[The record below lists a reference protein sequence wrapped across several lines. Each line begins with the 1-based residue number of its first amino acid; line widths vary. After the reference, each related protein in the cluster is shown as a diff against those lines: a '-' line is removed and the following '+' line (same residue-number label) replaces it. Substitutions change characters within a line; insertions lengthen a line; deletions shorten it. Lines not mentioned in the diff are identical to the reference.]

1 MIPLTLSRP
10 VAQGDLLVAWV
21 GQYNAPEESQV
32 ADNVNG
38 TWTRAPGA
46 LAFGDD
52 TGDIALYYREN
63 SQAAPAGLTIT
74 LSVSP
79 PATAYW
85 QGAVADYSGVALAGA
100 LDQII
105 SKRFPD
111 GSSVDT
117 GPTPPVG
124 AGELV
129 YAAVITSPSAG
140 SVSPGSSQGVR
151 YMSRAQSTNAASFE
165 EDITASAAGAQDG
178 TATLS
183 SVTDWY
189 AVCAVFH
196 PYPATPPVPPSTPT
210 GLAATS
216 AASTRVTLSWSASS
230 TGSVSG
236 YAVYRDGSPIGTT
249 RPDSTVFVD
258 QDVTPSTTY
267 TYTVDAFD
275 LANDHSAPSAPLTV
289 TTPAVSPEFV
299 QGGAASTG
307 SHVSSYS
314 LPLTEPVQAGDLLVG
329 WFSQFGAS
337 GQVRVSDNVNGP
349 WTRAPVSTTWG
360 GSGDIALFYRQN
372 SAAAPSG
379 LTVTALPPASAYVQ
393 EAVAHYRH
401 VATVG
406 ALDQEV
412 VADGHGTSAS
422 AGPTAPVPAGELVV
436 AAVLTSGQPVFATPG
451 SSQTVPYV
459 LDVRNGSA
467 SSDLED
473 ILSCAAGPQQGNL
486 TFGATDTWHMVLA
499 TFRPIV
505 TASTTTTTT
514 TTLPPTT
521 TTTSTT
527 STTTAPPTTTST
539 TTSTS
544 TTTTTLPPTTT
555 TTSTTSTTTTTTTL
569 PPTTTTTST
578 TSTTTAPPTT
588 TSTTTSASTTTTT
601 LPGTTTGLASS
612 VHPWSVFGQPVT
624 FTATVTANSPGAG
637 TPTGTVTFK
646 DGSSALGTGTL
657 NGSGQ
662 ATFTTSTL
670 AVGSHSITASYG
682 GDANFSGSTSSTL
695 TQTVRKAGTT
705 TLVSSS
711 ANPSVSGQA
720 VTFTAT
726 VTAKSPGAGTPSGT
740 VTFKD
745 GSSTLGTGTLDSSG
759 QATFVTSTLA
769 VGSHSITASYG
780 GDASFKGSTSPKFTQ
795 TVNP

>member
-1 MIPLTLSRP
+1 MRRTTPHRTMTDETGLAACPSASLPSSPARGGALQVSQGGITVRRLRSALSAAAIAAIATLGVLLPSPAVAAPTFVQGTAFSTARLSTFTVTLSRT
-10 VAQGDLLVAWV
+10 VAQGYLLVAWA
-21 GQYNAPEESQV
+21 GQYNAPEERQV

-165 EDITASAAGAQDG
+165 EDITSSAAGAQDG
-178 TATLS
+178 RATLS

-189 AVCAVFH
+189 GVCAVFH

-230 TGSVSG
+230 TGSVAG

-249 RPDSTVFVD
+249 RPDTTVFVD
-258 QDVTPSTTY
+258 QEVTPSTTY
-267 TYTVDAFD
+267 AYTVDAFD

-314 LPLTEPVQAGDLLVG
+314 LTLTEPVQAGDLLVG

-337 GQVRVSDNVNGP
+337 GQVRVSDNVNGL
-349 WTRAPVSTTWG
+349 WTRSVSTTWG
-360 GSGDIALFYRQN
+360 GSGDIALYYRQN

-379 LTVTALPPASAYVQ
+379 LTITTSPPASAYVQ

-406 ALDQEV
+406 ALDQAV
-412 VADGHGTSAS
+412 KADGQGTYAS
-422 AGPTAPVPAGELVV
+422 TGPTALVPAGELVV

-451 SSQTVPYV
+451 SSQMVPYV

-473 ILSCAAGPQQGNL
+473 ILSCAAGPQQGSL
-486 TFGATDTWHMVLA
+486 TFGTTDTWHMVLA
-499 TFRPIV
+499 TFHPIV
-505 TASTTTTTT
+505 TASSTTTTT

-521 TTTSTT
+521 TSTS

-544 TTTTTLPPTTT
+544 TTTTTLPSTTTPTSTSTTT
-555 TTSTTSTTTTTTTL
+555 TTAQPATTTTTTL
-569 PPTTTTTST
+569 PT
-578 TSTTTAPPTT
+578 
-588 TSTTTSASTTTTT
+588 ASTTT
-601 LPGTTTGLASS
+601 
-612 VHPWSVFGQPVT
+612 
-624 FTATVTANSPGAG
+624 
-637 TPTGTVTFK
+637 
-646 DGSSALGTGTL
+646 
-657 NGSGQ
+657 
-662 ATFTTSTL
+662 
-670 AVGSHSITASYG
+670 
-682 GDANFSGSTSSTL
+682 
-695 TQTVRKAGTT
+695 R
-705 TLVSSS
+705 
-711 ANPSVSGQA
+711 
-720 VTFTAT
+720 
-726 VTAKSPGAGTPSGT
+726 
-740 VTFKD
+740 
-745 GSSTLGTGTLDSSG
+745 
-759 QATFVTSTLA
+759 
-769 VGSHSITASYG
+769 
-780 GDASFKGSTSPKFTQ
+780 
-795 TVNP
+795 

>member
-1 MIPLTLSRP
+1 VRRLRSALSAAAIAAIATLGVLLPSPAVAAPTFVQGTAFSTARLSTFTVTLSRS

-111 GSSVDT
+111 GNSVDT

-230 TGSVSG
+230 TGSVAG
-236 YAVYRDGSPIGTT
+236 YAVYRDGSPIGMT

-258 QDVTPSTTY
+258 QDVTPSTTS

-314 LPLTEPVQAGDLLVG
+314 LLLTEPVQAGDLLVG

-349 WTRAPVSTTWG
+349 WTRSVSTTWG
-360 GSGDIALFYRQN
+360 GSGDIALYYRQN

-379 LTVTALPPASAYVQ
+379 LTITALPPASAYVQ
-393 EAVAHYRH
+393 EAVGDYRH

-406 ALDQEV
+406 ALDQAV
-412 VADGHGTSAS
+412 VADGKGTSAS
-422 AGPTAPVPAGELVV
+422 AGPTAPVPADELVV

-514 TTLPPTT
+514 TTLRPTT
-521 TTTSTT
+521 
-527 STTTAPPTTTST
+527 
-539 TTSTS
+539 
-544 TTTTTLPPTTT
+544 
-555 TTSTTSTTTTTTTL
+555 
-569 PPTTTTTST
+569 TTTTTST

-601 LPGTTTGLASS
+601 LPGTTTGLTSS

-624 FTATVTANSPGAG
+624 FTATVTAKSPGAG
-637 TPTGTVTFK
+637 TPTGTVTFE
-646 DGSSALGTGTL
+646 DGSSTLGTGTL

-682 GDANFSGSTSSTL
+682 GDATFTGSTSSAL
-695 TQTVRKAGTT
+695 TQTVKKASTA

-711 ANPSVSGQA
+711 ANPSVSGQP

-726 VTAKSPGAGTPSGT
+726 VTAKSPGGGTPSGT
-740 VTFKD
+740 VSFKD

-759 QATFVTSTLA
+759 QAMFTISTLT